1 MGRSM
6 DLLSLLIYV
15 AAGLWLMLPAYLPNS
30 AAVIFGGGRPIDLG
44 RSWRGR
50 RLLGD
55 GKTWRGFIGGVSAG
69 TALGLLQL
77 YVAYPFDDSAY
88 WGFGG
93 LPDAMVLVFVLALGS
108 LLGDLGGAFIKRRLG
123 LDRGAKAPVL
133 DQYNFI
139 AGAMLLSLAI
149 YPSWFIGAF
158 VEGEH
163 IISLLSVLII
173 TPLLHR
179 GVNII
184 GYKKGLKK
192 VPW

>member
-1 MGRSM
+1 M
-6 DLLSLLIYV
+6 DVIDVLILIL
-15 AAGLWLMLPAYLPNS
+15 AGFWIMLPAYLPNS
-30 AAVIFGGGRPIDLG
+30 AAVLFGGGTPIDFNKT
-44 RSWRGR
+44 WNGR

-55 GKTWRGFIGGVSAG
+55 GKTWRGLIGGVAAG
-69 TALGLLQL
+69 TSIGLIQL
-77 YVAYPFDDSAY
+77 FLAYPFDDVDF
-88 WGFGG
+88 WGFGDF
-93 LPDAMVLVFVLALGS
+93 PDAMIIVLVLAAGS
-108 LLGDLGGAFIKRRLG
+108 LLGDLCGAFIKRRLG
-123 LDRGAKAPVL
+123 MERGAKAPVL

-139 AGAMLLSLAI
+139 AGAVLVSFALF
-149 YPSWFIGAF
+149 PDWFIGAF
-158 VEGEH
+158 IDGEH